1 MKFLCIMIFDIDL
14 NTTAA
19 GQKYTFLGQLL
30 SFINMQELENSL
42 VLTHNQWKDET
53 QSSVV
58 LQ

>member
-1 MKFLCIMIFDIDL
+1 MIFDIDL

-42 VLTHNQWKDET
+42 VLTHNQ
-53 QSSVV
+53 
-58 LQ
+58 